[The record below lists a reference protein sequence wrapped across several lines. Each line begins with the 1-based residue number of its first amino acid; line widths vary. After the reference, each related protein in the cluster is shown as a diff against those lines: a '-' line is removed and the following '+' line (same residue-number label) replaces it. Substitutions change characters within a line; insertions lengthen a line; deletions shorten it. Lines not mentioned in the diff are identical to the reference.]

1 MYYNRLIIHKGVD
14 SIPTAYPTEFKIKTI
29 RRYEKGAS
37 IKALSQELHIAQST
51 LYQWRNTYCSIQA
64 PDRTY
69 SPAELDAISRRL
81 QRLEHEMQIIR
92 HKSSSSASNNTQSK
106 TC

>member
-1 MYYNRLIIHKGVD
+1 M
-14 SIPTAYPTEFKIKTI
+14 PTAYPTEFKIKTI

-51 LYQWRNTYCSIQA
+51 LYQWRNTYCSIQT
-64 PDRTY
+64 PDRRYT
-69 SPAELDAISRRL
+69 PAEFDAISRRL
-81 QRLEHEMQIIR
+81 QKLEHEMQIIR
-92 HKSSSSASNNTQSK
+92 HKSSSSASNNTQNK